1 MALVLA
7 DRVQQTGTANT
18 TVSFT
23 LSGSVTGFQSFSVIG
38 NTNTTYYAATDASGN
53 WEVGIGTY
61 STTGPTL
68 TRTTILSSS
77 NSGSAVTFS
86 GTVNVF
92 VTYPSEKSVNYEQTG
107 GVIITDN
114 TSGDALRITQ
124 TGAGNALVVQDESP
138 DSTPFVVNTDGR
150 VITGATQAYTNYLDG
165 FVNTARNPTVQ
176 FNGTSLST
184 ASSSLTNWANADSP
198 PLLVLAKSKS
208 GTVGTMASTFSVGDV
223 AGAIQFSASDNTNFI
238 PTALI
243 EAQIDGTPGTGDM
256 PGRLVFSTTA
266 DGGSI
271 PTERMRI
278 SSDGRLQINGE
289 NTLTS
294 SLVATAN
301 TFPLNLASTAYQF
314 RADATF
320 DTANTSA
327 IGFGSTYQLPAT
339 GAFSSSYQFYA
350 GGLTTGGAT
359 ITNNY
364 GVYITGQTVGTNIYG
379 IFSNIASGTD
389 RYNFYANGT
398 ADNYFAGKVGIGNNT
413 PQFGIDMFS
422 SSTVG
427 SSISTECSDAGAAA
441 GPYLNLY
448 RNSASPAA
456 NDVIG
461 AVYFDGKNSG
471 ATITTYA
478 ALETIISS
486 PTSGAENG
494 VLSFKTTVA
503 GTYDERM
510 RVHSNGFVGIGTT
523 SPGYE
528 LEVENTGDTY
538 IAVTALASG
547 TGTDDDA
554 GIILQA
560 AETGEAAVFF
570 RREDGA
576 TTESTI
582 FREGSSNDLRFNTN
596 ATTQMILNSAG
607 NLQFNSGYG
616 SVATAYGCRAW
627 VNFNG
632 TASGT
637 FAGGTSTVTRVAGST
652 TATVTTT
659 NAHGLITGNQVQALT
674 GVVAGTY
681 TVTFI
686 SSTQFSFTTA
696 ATTALTNASI
706 TFAFNS
712 ITASGN
718 VSSIAD
724 LTAGNYTVNFAVA
737 MPDANYAVA
746 GATEL
751 NTGAD
756 TAAVGVLSRLAGSC
770 KVCCED
776 VDGGF
781 TDYPAVMIIVLR

>member
-86 GTVNVF
+86 GTVSIF
-92 VTYPSEKSVNYEQTG
+92 VTYPSEKSVNYDAADNVGIGTAPTVLLDVVGTG
-107 GVIITDN
+107 GTIKVSTSATDATDKFFRLGGGHYTAAEEGVTLVSGSASVSANNVNYGGGSSALNAATILRFYTAAN
-114 TSGDALRITQ
+114 TTTTGGTERLRI
-124 TGAGNALVVQDESP
+124 
-138 DSTPFVVNTDGR
+138 DS
-150 VITGATQAYTNYLDG
+150 
-165 FVNTARNPTVQ
+165 
-176 FNGTSLST
+176 S
-184 ASSSLTNWANADSP
+184 
-198 PLLVLAKSKS
+198 
-208 GTVGTMASTFSVGDV
+208 
-223 AGAIQFSASDNTNFI
+223 
-238 PTALI
+238 
-243 EAQIDGTPGTGDM
+243 
-256 PGRLVFSTTA
+256 
-266 DGGSI
+266 
-271 PTERMRI
+271 
-278 SSDGRLQINGE
+278 GRLQINGS

-294 SLVATAN
+294 SLVSTGNA
-301 TFPLNLASTAYQF
+301 FPLTDASTAYQF
-314 RADATF
+314 RAEATF
-320 DTANTSA
+320 NAANTSA
-327 IGFGSTYQLPAT
+327 AGFASTYDFPSSGT
-339 GAFSSSYQFYA
+339 FSSSYQFFA
-350 GGLTTGGAT
+350 GTIPTLTGTAAV
-359 ITNNY
+359 TNNY
-364 GVYITGQTVGTNIYG
+364 GFYCGAQTVGTNIYG
-379 IFSNIASGTD
+379 VYSNIAAASN
-389 RYNFYANGT
+389 RWNFYANGT
-398 ADNYFAGKVGIGNNT
+398 ADNYFAGKVGIGNNN

-538 IAVTALASG
+538 IGVTALASG

-554 GIILQA
+554 GIVLQS
-560 AETGEAAVFF
+560 AETGESIIYF

-576 TTESTI
+576 TTESSI
-582 FREGSSNDLRFNTN
+582 FREGNSNDLRFNTN

-718 VSSIAD
+718 VSSVAD